1 MHTFGHKVKESK
13 NIKVTQ
19 FDYMSVK
26 SRMQSQMMRMK
37 QKRPELLGVVNPF
50 LWQGSTPSSQL
61 GGSTHGHHVCP
72 CAMLSR
78 SVVSNSLKPR
88 RLQSARLLCP
98 RDFLGKNTA
107 VGSHFILQG
116 TLLMQGSNPH
126 LLCLL
131 QCSHLQA
138 SLPPEPLGK
147 PCLSLLSWQILG

>member
-50 LWQGSTPSSQL
+50 LWQGSTPYSHL
-61 GGSTHGHHVCP
+61 GGSTHGHRFCP
-72 CAMLSR
+72 CAMLSH

-88 RLQSARLLCP
+88 RL
-98 RDFLGKNTA
+98 
-107 VGSHFILQG
+107 
-116 TLLMQGSNPH
+116 
-126 LLCLL
+126 
-131 QCSHLQA
+131 
-138 SLPPEPLGK
+138 
-147 PCLSLLSWQILG
+147 